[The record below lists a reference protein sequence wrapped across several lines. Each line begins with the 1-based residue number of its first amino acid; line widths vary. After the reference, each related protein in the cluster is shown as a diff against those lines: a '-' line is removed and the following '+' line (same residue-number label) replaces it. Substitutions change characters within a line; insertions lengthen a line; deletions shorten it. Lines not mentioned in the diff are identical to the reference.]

1 MVNISRVSSD
11 SDSNLQTPLER
22 RQHESKRSSK
32 QLKRTKHSREDDSIY
47 TLGWFLWE
55 TCNFHKRLYIDVTK
69 LPYRSHQSC
78 FSCWY
83 ILKFRYDN
91 HYSSLS
97 LSMSNHLK
105 KSCFDYFLLDDS
117 PSRMVEVKESYDLKL
132 WLFIIKFISLP
143 KVIIWQIIWLA
154 NTLCHKN
161 SQDNWCIVM
170 LCGILNQRKSEQ
182 SPF

>member
-1 MVNISRVSSD
+1 MTI
-11 SDSNLQTPLER
+11 
-22 RQHESKRSSK
+22 
-32 QLKRTKHSREDDSIY
+32 I
-47 TLGWFLWE
+47 
-55 TCNFHKRLYIDVTK
+55 
-69 LPYRSHQSC
+69 
-78 FSCWY
+78 
-83 ILKFRYDN
+83 
-91 HYSSLS
+91 SSLS

-117 PSRMVEVKESYDLKL
+117 PSRMVKVKESYDLKL

-154 NTLCHKN
+154 NTLYHKN

-182 SPF
+182 SPFKKNVSPDGLQWNWPVTKKFKVAHESQTLHANFK